1 MKSKLHSSFIV
12 LAILALFTLA
22 SELSTARAQG
32 ATFVYQGQL
41 NNNGSPANGIYDF
54 EFSLS
59 NAPSGGSQVGSTVT
73 ELALGVTNGMFTTT
87 IDFGDVFTGNPVWL
101 AISVRSNGTGSYA
114 GLTPLQPLTPVP
126 YAIFAN
132 TASNLS
138 GSVASANVSGLYGNA
153 VKLNNGANQFSGT
166 FTGNGTNLTSL
177 NASNLSLGTVPLAR
191 LTGITSNQLDPATWQ
206 LATNLNGG
214 NARLASNVVNGI
226 ALTNAFLTNA
236 LITNSVF
243 AGDGGGLTNLNASQ
257 LSSGVIP
264 LAQLPGTVVTNLNGG
279 YAALASN
286 VVSGIALT
294 NAFLTNAVI
303 TNSAFA
309 GDGGGLT
316 NLNAS
321 QLSSGVI
328 PLAQLPG
335 TVVTNLNGGDARLAS
350 NVVSGIAL
358 TNAFLTNAVI
368 TNSVF
373 AGNGGGLTNLNASQ
387 LSSIGNT
394 NGGIDNF
401 FLGLSGN
408 PITTGSYNTANGFQ
422 ALFNNTSGSNNTA
435 NGAFALFHNTNGSY
449 NTAEGVSALST
460 NTSGSSNTASGFQA
474 LFNNTSGSNNTANG
488 AFALFHNANGS
499 YNTAEGVSALSTNT
513 NGSNNIA
520 LGYQAGI
527 AITGSSNIDIGNP
540 GIEGENSTIRIGTSQ
555 TSTYLIGNVYVD
567 GIFISS
573 DRNAKENFSPVDYRA
588 VLAKVAS
595 LPVTEWNY
603 KKDSNAVQHI
613 GPMAQDFQ
621 AAFGLDGTD
630 GKHISVVDESGVALA
645 AIQGLNRKVDEKEAR
660 IQEQATEI
668 NNLKH
673 QNDLL
678 AERFNELEA
687 TVKQLAARK

>member
-101 AISVRSNGTGSYA
+101 AISVRSNGMRNYA
-114 GLTPLQPLTPVP
+114 DLTPLQPLTPVP

-153 VKLNNGANQFSGT
+153 VTLNNGANQFSGT

-191 LTGITSNQLDPATWQ
+191 LTNITSNQLDPATWQ

-214 NARLASNVVNGI
+214 N
-226 ALTNAFLTNA
+226 
-236 LITNSVF
+236 
-243 AGDGGGLTNLNASQ
+243 
-257 LSSGVIP
+257 
-264 LAQLPGTVVTNLNGG
+264 
-279 YAALASN
+279 
-286 VVSGIALT
+286 
-294 NAFLTNAVI
+294 
-303 TNSAFA
+303 
-309 GDGGGLT
+309 
-316 NLNAS
+316 
-321 QLSSGVI
+321 
-328 PLAQLPG
+328 
-335 TVVTNLNGGDARLAS
+335 ARLAS

-408 PITTGSYNTANGFQ
+408 PITTGSYNTAN
-422 ALFNNTSGSNNTA
+422 
-435 NGAFALFHNTNGSY
+435 
-449 NTAEGVSALST
+449 
-460 NTSGSSNTASGFQA
+460 GFQA

-621 AAFGLDGTD
+621 AAFGRDGTD

>member
-153 VKLNNGANQFSGT
+153 VTLNNGANQFSGT

-214 NARLASNVVNGI
+214 NARLASNVVSGI

-236 LITNSVF
+236 LITNSV
-243 AGDGGGLTNLNASQ
+243 
-257 LSSGVIP
+257 
-264 LAQLPGTVVTNLNGG
+264 
-279 YAALASN
+279 
-286 VVSGIALT
+286 
-294 NAFLTNAVI
+294 
-303 TNSAFA
+303 FA

-408 PITTGSYNTANGFQ
+408 PITTGSYNTANGFQALFNNTSGSNNTANGAFALFHNTSGSYNTAEGISALSTNTSGSSNTASGFQ